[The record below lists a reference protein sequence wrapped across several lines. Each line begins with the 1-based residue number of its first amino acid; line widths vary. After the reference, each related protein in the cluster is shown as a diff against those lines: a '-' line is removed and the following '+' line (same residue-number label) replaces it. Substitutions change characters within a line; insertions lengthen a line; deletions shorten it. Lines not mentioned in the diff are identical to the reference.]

1 MVNIEPPDDLPD
13 HWHTDFRAA
22 YRECIQARYEEF
34 DQEAYVDG
42 LQDHIQKQK
51 EHRKLVNLCV
61 FPFTNDPSPAD
72 FKFVRADPLAE
83 LNQGLDE
90 DEEGVTNFDFM
101 LWDFD
106 GQAIFGEAKAN
117 VRQGAESL
125 LNDVEDQIDDVEE
138 NLDYVVDNYIGVEP
152 DHIDYVLAT
161 FASDANDITRAAISG
176 GFEIITWSVHQMEKK
191 ISVNTVL
198 PGEDDIPE
206 EEDNDDVRLRI
217 MHSNQQLN
225 ESLENVETREGSFN
239 VFPESH
245 PVTKLRAL
253 IAAKI
258 NDEGYCF
265 VNVAE
270 VVDIVDNELLYLD
283 REECREVVEDIIGL
297 GKNIGF
303 LKEYED
309 HDGDYKIKSR
319 YTNSEGLSQTLEK
332 KWCQYRVEQ
341 TVAGFQEYCRQL
353 AAEQVDQQAQLS
365 DFT

>member
-1 MVNIEPPDDLPD
+1 
-13 HWHTDFRAA
+13 
-22 YRECIQARYEEF
+22 
-34 DQEAYVDG
+34 
-42 LQDHIQKQK
+42 
-51 EHRKLVNLCV
+51 
-61 FPFTNDPSPAD
+61 
-72 FKFVRADPLAE
+72 
-83 LNQGLDE
+83 
-90 DEEGVTNFDFM
+90 
-101 LWDFD
+101 
-106 GQAIFGEAKAN
+106 
-117 VRQGAESL
+117 
-125 LNDVEDQIDDVEE
+125 
-138 NLDYVVDNYIGVEP
+138 
-152 DHIDYVLAT
+152 
-161 FASDANDITRAAISG
+161 
-176 GFEIITWSVHQMEKK
+176 MEKK

-198 PGEDDIPE
+198 PGEDDIPGG
-206 EEDNDDVRLRI
+206 EDNDDVRLRI